1 MDSKNLDDER
11 VTLQILKNKQARK
24 MVLVIGTGV
33 SAAAAP
39 GVSALKSWWHCL
51 QAIVDAADQLQVL
64 HPTEICEFRRKM
76 MERCDLLVVA
86 HQLMRQMSPISGDPK
101 PTFYKDCLIK
111 VFDNLEHRI
120 SCPVIL
126 QAILRL
132 LDEGAMI
139 ITTNYDSFLET
150 TGRQLKKPMQSLDM
164 QDPSQVVQWAKGYN
178 RFGVLHINGLYSD
191 PSGIVVDPTGYKES
205 LTQNRELMQTLQNL
219 YSTKSFLFL
228 GCGETLRRH
237 VFEAFFWYTAERK
250 LDIEHCMVVVKKD
263 NDNFFRRQKYLLSFG
278 IKLISYGESLKQFPQ
293 YVQEMSSL
301 FYKEERPVKFEPES
315 YKIRLGKYE
324 CEPPKKLRQTG
335 TCKAKCN
342 KMKIMKHECEHSRN
356 NKDAEYEKMKIAKH
370 KCEFQT
376 KKEQTGPFKPET
388 DKCKVTKHESDHP
401 KYNEQTERTTAQ
413 RHQGAK
419 QVKLNQIKRR

>member
-86 HQLMRQMSPISGDPK
+86 HQLMRQMSP
-101 PTFYKDCLIK
+101 
-111 VFDNLEHRI
+111 
-120 SCPVIL
+120 
-126 QAILRL
+126 
-132 LDEGAMI
+132 
-139 ITTNYDSFLET
+139 
-150 TGRQLKKPMQSLDM
+150 
-164 QDPSQVVQWAKGYN
+164 VVQWAKGYN

-401 KYNEQTERTTAQ
+401 KYNEQTESDKKKITKHERGPTAGEQ
-413 RHQGAK
+413 TGSGLFGIFR
-419 QVKLNQIKRR
+419 ITWPWW